1 MTNLTGKLAVA
12 LALAV
17 IAMPLTAYA
26 QFGGGAQPRG

>member
-26 QFGGGAQPRG
+26 